1 MTNEEYRIQAM
12 DWFKD
17 NVVHLTLIDKWYF
30 DNLLDKTFLKIPL
43 ALYIAAVVFVV
54 FYFIDKKIRADSK
67 HKLDL
72 KRNLPRL
79 IMAVTLLAVLIVI
92 PLSSILSNNSGAE
105 TLYLSES
112 EFFKNLPMDKR
123 IKLSDKLDSH
133 FAQYLYKVKPTS
145 PRLTRI
151 KLDKFKEIIDD
162 VFPLEVKVTY
172 SRLLDNRE
180 EVLRELNYYRLENVR
195 SSKSDGW

>member
-1 MTNEEYRIQAM
+1 MTNEEYRIQAL

-17 NVVHLTLIDKWYF
+17 NVVHLTFIDKWYF
-30 DNLLDKTFLKIPL
+30 DYLLDKTFLKIPL
-43 ALYIAAVVFVV
+43 ALWIVSIIFIA
-54 FYFIDKKIRADSK
+54 FYFIDRKIRTDSK

-79 IMAVTLLAVLIVI
+79 IMAETLLTVLIVI
-92 PLSSILSNNSGAE
+92 PLSSIVSNNSGAE

-123 IKLSDKLDSH
+123 IKLYDELDAH
-133 FAQYLYKVKPTS
+133 FAQYLYEVEPTS

-162 VFPLEVKVTY
+162 VFPLEAKVT
-172 SRLLDNRE
+172 STRLLDNRE
-180 EVLRELNYYRLENVR
+180 DVLRKLNYYRLENVR
-195 SSKSDGW
+195 SSESDW

>member
-12 DWFKD
+12 DWFKE
-17 NVVHLTLIDKWYF
+17 NVIHLTFIDKWYF
-30 DNLLDKTFLKIPL
+30 DYLLDKTFLKIPL
-43 ALYIAAVVFVV
+43 ALWIVSIIFIA
-54 FYFIDKKIRADSK
+54 FYFIDRKIRTDSK

-79 IMAVTLLAVLIVI
+79 IMAETLLTVLIVI
-92 PLSSILSNNSGAE
+92 PLSSIVSNNSGAE

-123 IKLSDKLDSH
+123 IELSDKLDSH
-133 FAQYLYKVKPTS
+133 FAQYLYEVKPTS

-162 VFPLEVKVTY
+162 VFPLEVKVT
-172 SRLLDNRE
+172 STRLLDNRE
-180 EVLRELNYYRLENVR
+180 EVLRKLNYYRLENVR
-195 SSKSDGW
+195 SSESDW

>member
-17 NVVHLTLIDKWYF
+17 NVVHLTIIDKWYF
-30 DNLLDKTFLKIPL
+30 DYLFDKTFLKIPL
-43 ALYIAAVVFVV
+43 ALWIAAIIFVA
-54 FYFIDKKIRADSK
+54 FYFIDQKIRTDTK
-67 HKLDL
+67 HKFNS
-72 KRNLPRL
+72 KRNRPKL
-79 IMAVTLLAVLIVI
+79 IAAEVLLVVLII
-92 PLSSILSNNSGAE
+92 LPLSSIVSNNSGAE

-123 IKLSDKLDSH
+123 IELSDKLDSH
-133 FAQYLYKVKPTS
+133 FAQYLYEVKPTS

-162 VFPLEVKVTY
+162 VFPLEVKVT
-172 SRLLDNRE
+172 STRLLDNRE
-180 EVLRELNYYRLENVR
+180 EVLRKLNYYRLENVR
-195 SSKSDGW
+195 SSESDW

>member
-1 MTNEEYRIQAM
+1 MTNEEYRIQAI

-17 NVVHLTLIDKWYF
+17 NVVHLTFIDKWYF
-30 DNLLDKTFLKIPL
+30 DYLLDKTFLKIPL
-43 ALYIAAVVFVV
+43 ALWIVSIIFIA
-54 FYFIDKKIRADSK
+54 FYFIDRKIRTDSK

-79 IMAVTLLAVLIVI
+79 IMAETLLTVLIVI
-92 PLSSILSNNSGAE
+92 PLSSIVSNNSGAE

-123 IKLSDKLDSH
+123 IELSDKLDSH
-133 FAQYLYKVKPTS
+133 FAQYLYEVKPTS

-162 VFPLEVKVTY
+162 VFPLEVKVT
-172 SRLLDNRE
+172 STRLLDNRE
-180 EVLRELNYYRLENVR
+180 EVLRKLNYYRLENVR
-195 SSKSDGW
+195 SSESDW